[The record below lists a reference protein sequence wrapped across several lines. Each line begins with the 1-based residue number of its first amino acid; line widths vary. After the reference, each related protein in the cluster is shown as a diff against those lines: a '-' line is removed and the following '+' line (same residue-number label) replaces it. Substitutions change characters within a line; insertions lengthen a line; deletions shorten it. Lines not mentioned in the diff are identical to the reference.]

1 MSGSKIAVPYYG
13 QLARPSEGLERV
25 YFIMEAVPANSAPE
39 QFSLGV
45 WNAREDASLPEWLD
59 HNGVGGIVCRDTPHA
74 RIIENM
80 VKHGISIQ
88 DEASEESRHY
98 LKVVQMY

>member
-25 YFIMEAVPANSAPE
+25 YFIMEAVSADTDPE

-45 WNAREDASLPEWLD
+45 WNAREDSSLPEWLEQ
-59 HNGVGGIVCRDTPHA
+59 NGVGGIVCRDMPHA
-74 RIIENM
+74 RIIDNL

-88 DEASEESRHY
+88 GETSEESRHY